1 MTPEDEAL
9 MREHA
14 RLHVAI
20 MKLPT
25 LCGLNN
31 ECFVRLSDV
40 IDLLELPDT
49 DYVVTNSARPECS
62 PKKK

>member
-1 MTPEDEAL
+1 MPNHEAL

-20 MKLPT
+20 LNLPT

-40 IDLLELPDT
+40 IDLLVLPDS
-49 DYVVTNSARPECS
+49 DHVVTNSARPECS